1 MRVFSD
7 SVQFKVEKNDF
18 GDKIFFAKMK
28 NTPRVRNTI

>member
-18 GDKIFFAKMK
+18 GDKIFFAK
-28 NTPRVRNTI
+28 TPPNTI